1 MLATAICS
9 SLRKTFPDAQIDYV
23 LNENIALLFEGH
35 PDIDNLITFSDK
47 ECRHFFHYL
56 KKVWQIMRANHYDVI
71 IDTRSTV
78 KTLFFSLFSLGTS
91 FRIGTA
97 KSYSFLTHNFRVDN
111 HQDPSRDMVQHNLML
126 LEPLEQISAVNYCPE
141 FKLFVTEQEKQ
152 FFRDRMKQQGIDFS
166 RPVILA
172 AVTARQIHKVWDK
185 ERMKAILHKII
196 NKYNAQIIFNFAG
209 PQEQTYAQKLFAEM
223 ESNANIFMGVR
234 ADSLK
239 ELAAM
244 IANCDFFFGNEGGP
258 RHIAQALNVPSYAI
272 FPPGPLKSVWLPA
285 TDGKCC
291 QGISPTDI
299 ASSAELASLDV
310 HQQFALITVDRV
322 WQALDPILEK
332 HFGSISVLKRPAL

>member
-23 LNENIALLFEGH
+23 LNENIASLFEGH

-47 ECRHFFHYL
+47 ECNHLYHYL
-56 KKVWQIMRANHYDVI
+56 KKVWQVMRTNRYDVI

-78 KTLFFSLFSLGTS
+78 KTLFFSLFSLSTP

-97 KSYSFLTHNFRVDN
+97 KNYSFFTHNFRIDN
-111 HQDPSRDMVQHNLML
+111 HQDSSKDMVQHNLML
-126 LEPLEQISAVNYCPE
+126 LEPLEQVVAVSYCPE

-152 FFRDRMKQQGIDFS
+152 SFRDRMEKQGIDFS
-166 RPVILA
+166 RPVVLA

-185 ERMKAILHKII
+185 ERMKAILRKII
-196 NKYNAQIIFNFAG
+196 DKYNAQIIFNFAG
-209 PQEQTYAQKLFAEM
+209 SQEQNYAKNLFDEM
-223 ESNANIFMGVR
+223 EGDVHIFIGVH

-244 IANCDFFFGNEGGP
+244 VANCDFFFGNEGGP
-258 RHIAQALNVPSYAI
+258 RHIAQALGIPSYAI

-285 TDGKCC
+285 SDGNYC
-291 QGISPTDI
+291 QGISPCDI
-299 ASSAELASLDV
+299 ASPAELASLDT
-310 HQQFALITVDRV
+310 HQQFELITVERV
-322 WQALDPILEK
+322 WQTLDPMLEK
-332 HFGSISVLKRPAL
+332 YFETTDFFCDAC